1 MEPSARAFAA
11 VRKLAREA
19 LQDGWL
25 EPCVDG
31 LPVGKAG
38 DVLTAHRAAWNRPTT
53 GNGCTADGSANC
65 RPARAA
71 IRPDNCE
78 TRYHCL
84 YEPTS

>member
-11 VRKLAREA
+11 VRKLTRQA

-31 LPVGKAG
+31 LPVGTAG
-38 DVLTAHRAAWNRPTT
+38 DVAHGTPGGMGTDRPLGTAVRQTDQR
-53 GNGCTADGSANC
+53 DC

-71 IRPDNCE
+71 IRPDELRNPIP
-78 TRYHCL
+78 L
-84 YEPTS
+84 PV